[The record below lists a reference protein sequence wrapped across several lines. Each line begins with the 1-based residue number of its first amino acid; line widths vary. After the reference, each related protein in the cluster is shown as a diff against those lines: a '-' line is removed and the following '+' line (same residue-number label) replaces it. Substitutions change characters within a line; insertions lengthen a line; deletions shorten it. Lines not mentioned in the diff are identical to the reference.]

1 MDEIL
6 LRSDNN
12 AIATLTL
19 NRPKALNALS
29 EEMLAAL
36 QTELDAIA
44 TDRSIRVIV
53 LKGAGKVF
61 CAGHD
66 LKQMQAARQAED
78 GGKTYFN
85 DLFQQCGTLMAT
97 ITKQPQPVIAEVHG
111 IATAAGCQL
120 VASCDL
126 AVAAEGTRFGVNGI
140 NIGLFCST
148 PMVALTRNI
157 HRKQAFE
164 MLTTG
169 DFIEAGRAAE
179 IGLINRAVPHD
190 DLETETQA
198 LAEKLAAKLGVAVK
212 VGKESFY
219 KQLEMGLEDAY
230 AFTGANMAENMMF
243 RDTAQGVAAFLDKR
257 KPEWDQ

>member
-6 LRSDNN
+6 LRSNSN

-29 EEMLAAL
+29 EEMLTAL
-36 QTELDAIA
+36 QRELDSIA
-44 TDRSIRVIV
+44 EDRSIRVIV

-85 DLFQQCGTLMAT
+85 DLFAQCGKLMAT
-97 ITKQPQPVIAEVHG
+97 LTKQPQPVIAEVHG

-169 DFIEAGRAAE
+169 DFIEADRAAE
-179 IGLINRAVPHD
+179 IGLINRAVPHEA
-190 DLETETQA
+190 LESETQA

-219 KQLEMGLEDAY
+219 QQLEMRLEEAY